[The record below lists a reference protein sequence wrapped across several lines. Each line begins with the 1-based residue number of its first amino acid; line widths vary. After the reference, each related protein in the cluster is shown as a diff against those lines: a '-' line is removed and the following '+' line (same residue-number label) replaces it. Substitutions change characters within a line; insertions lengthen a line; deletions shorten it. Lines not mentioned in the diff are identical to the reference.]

1 MVRATRG
8 RRSGPM
14 TMSATTAITISSENP
29 TSNTGGEEVRVV
41 QKKKPGPLPAS
52 ACARR
57 PSGLRFLLDLALDG
71 VARHLGRGPALG
83 RLVLGGFHAVFESA
97 HRPTQVAADDMDVQM
112 IHLLP
117 AHTSGVYDDAKP
129 VGRPLLARQT
139 RRHGEDLAQYRLV
152 AHVAIRE

>member
-1 MVRATRG
+1 MTR
-8 RRSGPM
+8 S
-14 TMSATTAITISSENP
+14 STTAITISSENP

-83 RLVLGGFHAVFESA
+83 RLVLGAFHAVLDSA
-97 HRPTQVAADDMDVQM
+97 HPPTHVGDEVAEVC
-112 IHLLP
+112 LP
-117 AHTSGVYDDAKP
+117 
-129 VGRPLLARQT
+129 
-139 RRHGEDLAQYRLV
+139 
-152 AHVAIRE
+152 

>member
-71 VARHLGRGPALG
+71 TARHLGRGPALG
-83 RLVLGGFHAVFESA
+83 RLVLGGFHAVLESA
-97 HRPTQVAADDMDVQM
+97 YRPAQVGADITEFFRAENEQNDQQHHQPVPNAPGTHGLPFRAFQHRAQGFRAADDMDV
-112 IHLLP
+112 
-117 AHTSGVYDDAKP
+117 
-129 VGRPLLARQT
+129 
-139 RRHGEDLAQYRLV
+139 
-152 AHVAIRE
+152 